1 VACSACSLRA
11 ICLPVGLAGESLA
24 RVDARMV
31 ASRRRLQ
38 RGEPLFRQG
47 DAFDALYAVWTG
59 SFKTRALTTGAREQ
73 VTGFQMGG
81 ELIGLDAI
89 ATGTFQADAVALESA
104 QVCVIPFDALQS
116 LAQEEPS
123 LQRQLQRVMSL
134 EIVQKQRLMLL
145 LGGTAADQRVAAFLL
160 DLAQRAGARGF
171 SPSSLLLRM
180 TRREIGSLLGLTLE
194 TVSRALSRLQR
205 AGLLFVRWR
214 QVRIADPAGLQR
226 LLQAEP
232 A

>member
-1 VACSACSLRA
+1 MRSS
-11 ICLPVGLAGESLA
+11 
-24 RVDARMV
+24 
-31 ASRRRLQ
+31 
-38 RGEPLFRQG
+38 
-47 DAFDALYAVWTG
+47 
-59 SFKTRALTTGAREQ
+59 RALKAPVR
-73 VTGFQMGG
+73 
-81 ELIGLDAI
+81 
-89 ATGTFQADAVALESA
+89 
-104 QVCVIPFDALQS
+104 S

-134 EIVQKQRLMLL
+134 EIVRMQRLMLL
-145 LGGTAADQRVAAFLL
+145 LGGTAADLRVAAFLL
-160 DLAQRAGARGF
+160 DLAQRARARGF
-171 SPSSLLLRM
+171 SPSSLRLRM

-205 AGLLFVRWR
+205 AGLLLVRWR